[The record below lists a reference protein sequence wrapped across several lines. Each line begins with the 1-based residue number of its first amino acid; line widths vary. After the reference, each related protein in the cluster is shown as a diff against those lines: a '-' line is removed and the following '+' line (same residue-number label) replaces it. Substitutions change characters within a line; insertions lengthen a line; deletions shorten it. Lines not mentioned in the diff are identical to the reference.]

1 MRTYKEYYK
10 FGLEHYLN
18 WKLNQEDEWWK
29 KGQFKGHLELT
40 GDYIETTTP
49 LSEEEKNDSSLF
61 DNHTNVK
68 NSEWTI
74 LFSMLGQA
82 LVDWLVENGYPE
94 SLWSFTF
101 SLKRVVDGT
110 ENVYVP
116 DFKVKVYN
124 SDYQIVERISEGL
137 TEGFDGCQDFLL
149 DLVSEFIESHGKDI
163 PAGWNRFWFGLD
175 DLSTSCKYGEW
186 VPASD
191 GFMQMGSSLN
201 DDDSEEG
208 FELYV
213 ECM

>member
-1 MRTYKEYYK
+1 MKTYKEYYK
-10 FGLEHYLN
+10 FGQEHYLD
-18 WKLNQEDEWWK
+18 WKSKQKEEWWK
-29 KGQFKGHLELT
+29 TEQFKGHLELK

-49 LSEEEKNDSSLF
+49 LSEDEKNDSSLF

-68 NSEWTI
+68 NSEWDI

-82 LVDWLVENGYPE
+82 LVDWLVENVDTKN
-94 SLWSFTF
+94 LWSFTF

-110 ENVYVP
+110 ENVYIP

-124 SDYQIVERISEGL
+124 FDNQTVERISDGL
-137 TEGFDGCQDFLL
+137 KEGFEGCRDFLL
-149 DLVSEFIESHGKDI
+149 DLVSEFIESHWKDI

-186 VPASD
+186 VPDSD
-191 GFMQMGSSLN
+191 GFMQLGSSVG
-201 DDDSEEG
+201 DDSEEG